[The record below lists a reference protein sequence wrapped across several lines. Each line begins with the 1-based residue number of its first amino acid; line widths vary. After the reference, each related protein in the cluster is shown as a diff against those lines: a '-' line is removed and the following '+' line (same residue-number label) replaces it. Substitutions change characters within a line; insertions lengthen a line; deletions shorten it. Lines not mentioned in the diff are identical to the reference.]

1 MTKRVILAEKPS
13 QAKAYAHAF
22 DSYQRKDGFYQV
34 KGIYQSETVIT
45 YGYGHLVELNDPANY
60 TQDWKKWQI
69 TTLPIFPETYQ
80 FNVSKDKQKQ
90 YKIVKRQL
98 DSADEIIIG
107 TDSDREGEAIAR
119 LIIRLSSNQD
129 KPIKRLWINSL
140 EKDEIQK
147 GLKNLKNGENFE
159 TMFKSAE
166 TRQIADWLVGI
177 NLTRLYTLYMQQ
189 NGLKGTFTIG
199 RVQTPS
205 LFLIYQR
212 NQEIEN
218 FISKPFYELY
228 GTFYTEKGE
237 YEGKYSGR
245 FNTEDELNHFLR
257 ENNID
262 SISKLNRA
270 KVKNV
275 DVKEK
280 RQQAPRLFSL
290 SDLQATANKRFKYS
304 ASKTLSVA
312 QSLYDKKVLSYP
324 RTDTNY
330 IGSPEFNY
338 LKDNLN
344 SYLNL
349 ANAEIKTPQLEENAR
364 FVNGKKVQEHYAIIP
379 TKTLPE
385 LEKLTK
391 DEKNIYLLVLLRT
404 LAIFET
410 PYIYEETKI
419 ETLINDVLFKTTGKV
434 EIDKGWKRLY
444 KNDSKKE
451 KQEKELPKV
460 SVGDQYNSSITKK
473 EGKTQPPKYYTQGT
487 IITAMKNVG
496 RSVEDEE
503 NKKILNEAEGIGT
516 EATRA
521 NILDTLKRQ
530 EYITIKSNNIYVT
543 EKGKTLC
550 EVVKEDE
557 ISDVNMTA
565 QWERYLKKIKNNQ
578 GTQEAFLG
586 SIERFIEH
594 LIEKVPKTFS
604 NSNIK
609 EHAKTI
615 QAEKIV
621 GTCPK
626 CGESI
631 IDKGKFYGCTGFK
644 ENNCKFSLPK
654 KWSKKSIPK
663 TNIKQLIEKGETTEI
678 KGFKSKKGYKF
689 NAKLKLEDMKLQF
702 VFDN

>member
-1 MTKRVILAEKPS
+1 MNTVILAEKPS
-13 QAKAYAHAF
+13 QAQSYAEAF
-22 DSYQRKDGFYQV
+22 K
-34 KGIYQSETVIT
+34 QSKKKNGYFEVSDDELPSAIIT
-45 YGYGHLVELNDPANY
+45 YGYGHLVSLAEPEKYNK
-60 TQDWKKWQI
+60 DWKKWSLEQ
-69 TTLPIFPETYQ
+69 LPMFPDQYKFEVSKSAAKQ
-80 FNVSKDKQKQ
+80 FN
-90 YKIVKRQL
+90 IVKKYL
-98 DSADEIIIG
+98 DNADTIIIG
-107 TDSDREGEAIAR
+107 TDSDREGENIAR
-119 LIIRLSSNQD
+119 SIINLSGNGKKD
-129 KPIKRLWINSL
+129 IKRLWLNSL
-140 EKDEIQK
+140 ETDEIRK
-147 GLKNLKNGENFE
+147 GLKNLKDGKQFYSTYKE
-159 TMFKSAE
+159 AQ
-166 TRQIADWLVGI
+166 TRQISDWLVGM
-177 NLTRLYTLYMQQ
+177 NLSRLYTLYMQN
-189 NGLKGTFTIG
+189 NGLSGVFSIG
-199 RVQTPS
+199 RVQTPT
-205 LFLIYQR
+205 LFMIYQR

-218 FISKPFYELY
+218 FVSKPFYELY

-245 FNTEDELNHFLR
+245 FDTEDELNDFLR

-338 LKDNLN
+338 LKNNLN

-349 ANAEIKTPQLEENAR
+349 ANVEIKTPQLEENAR

-391 DEKNIYLLVLLRT
+391 DERNIYLLVILRT

-451 KQEKELPKV
+451 KQEKELLKV

-503 NKKILNEAEGIGT
+503 NKEILNESEGIGT

-615 QAEKIV
+615 QAEKII
-621 GTCPK
+621 GKCSK

-631 IDKGKFYGCTGFK
+631 VDKGKFYGCTGFK
-644 ENNCKFSLPK
+644 DKGCKFSLPK
-654 KWSKKSIPK
+654 KWSKKTIPK

-678 KGFKSKKGYKF
+678 KGFKSKKGHKF
-689 NAKLKLEDMKLQF
+689 SAKLKLEGAKLQF

>member
-1 MTKRVILAEKPS
+1 MKTVILAEKPS
-13 QAKAYAHAF
+13 QAQSYAEAF
-22 DSYQRKDGFYQV
+22 K
-34 KGIYQSETVIT
+34 QSKKKNGYFEVSDDELPSAVIT
-45 YGYGHLVELNDPANY
+45 YGYGHLVSLAEPEKYNK
-60 TQDWKKWQI
+60 DWKKWSLGQ
-69 TTLPIFPETYQ
+69 LPMFPDQYKFEVSKGAAKQ
-80 FNVSKDKQKQ
+80 FN
-90 YKIVKRQL
+90 IVKKHL
-98 DSADEIIIG
+98 DNADTIIIG
-107 TDSDREGEAIAR
+107 TDSDREGENIAR
-119 LIIRLSSNQD
+119 SIINLSGNGKKD
-129 KPIKRLWINSL
+129 IKRLWLNSL
-140 EKDEIQK
+140 ETDEIRK
-147 GLKNLKNGENFE
+147 GLKNLKDGKQFYSTYKE
-159 TMFKSAE
+159 AQ
-166 TRQIADWLVGI
+166 TRQIADWLVGM
-177 NLTRLYTLYMQQ
+177 NLSRLYTLYMQN
-189 NGLKGTFTIG
+189 NGLNGVFSIG
-199 RVQTPS
+199 RVQTPT
-205 LFLIYQR
+205 LFMIYQR

-228 GTFYTEKGE
+228 GNFYTEQGE

-245 FNTEDELNHFLR
+245 FYTEDELNDFLR

-280 RQQAPRLFSL
+280 KQQAPRLFSL

-349 ANAEIKTPQLEENAR
+349 ANAEIKTPQLEENVR

-391 DEKNIYLLVLLRT
+391 DEKNIYLLVMLRT
-404 LAIFET
+404 LAMFET

-419 ETLINDVLFKTTGKV
+419 ETLINDVPFKTTGKV

-444 KNDSKKE
+444 KNNSKKE

-460 SVGDQYNSSITKK
+460 SKGEEFNASVTKK
-473 EGKTQPPKYYTQGT
+473 QRKTQPPKYYTQGT
-487 IITAMKNVG
+487 IITAMKNIG

-503 NKKILNEAEGIGT
+503 NKEILNEAEGIGT

-530 EYITIKSNNIYVT
+530 DYITIKSNNIYVT

-578 GTQEAFLG
+578 GTQEAFLS
-586 SIERFIEH
+586 SIERFIEY
-594 LIEKVPKTFS
+594 LIDKVPKTFR

-609 EHAKTI
+609 EHAQAI
-615 QAEKIV
+615 QEEKIV
-621 GTCPK
+621 GTCPE

-631 IDKGKFYGCTGFK
+631 VDKGKFYGCTGFN
-644 ENNCKFSLPK
+644 ENDCKFSLPK
-654 KWSKKSIPK
+654 KWSKKTIPK

-678 KGFKSKKGYKF
+678 KGFKSKKGHKF
-689 NAKLKLEDMKLQF
+689 SAKLKLEGAKLQF

>member
-1 MTKRVILAEKPS
+1 MKTVVLAEKPS
-13 QAKAYAHAF
+13 QAQSYAEAF
-22 DSYQRKDGFYQV
+22 K
-34 KGIYQSETVIT
+34 QSKKKNGYFEVSDDELPSVIIT
-45 YGYGHLVELNDPANY
+45 YGYGHLVSLAEPEKYNK
-60 TQDWKKWQI
+60 DWKKWSLGQ
-69 TTLPIFPETYQ
+69 LPMFPNQYKFEVSKGAEKQ
-80 FNVSKDKQKQ
+80 FN
-90 YKIVKRQL
+90 IVKKHL
-98 DSADEIIIG
+98 NNADTIIIG
-107 TDSDREGEAIAR
+107 TDSDREGENIAR
-119 LIIRLSSNQD
+119 SIINLSGNGKKD
-129 KPIKRLWINSL
+129 IKRLWLNSL
-140 EKDEIQK
+140 ETDEIRK
-147 GLKNLKNGENFE
+147 GLKNLKDGKQFYSTYKE
-159 TMFKSAE
+159 AQ
-166 TRQIADWLVGI
+166 TRQIADWLVGM
-177 NLTRLYTLYMQQ
+177 NLSRLYTLYMQN
-189 NGLKGTFTIG
+189 NGLNGVFSIG
-199 RVQTPS
+199 RVQTPT
-205 LFLIYQR
+205 LFMIYQR

-218 FISKPFYELY
+218 FVSKPFYELY
-228 GTFYTEKGE
+228 STFYTEKGE

-245 FNTEDELNHFLR
+245 FNTEDDLKDFLR

-262 SISKLNRA
+262 SISKLNPA

-275 DVKEK
+275 DIKEK
-280 RQQAPRLFSL
+280 RQQAPKLFSL

-344 SYLNL
+344 SYLDL
-349 ANAEIKTPQLEENAR
+349 ANVEIKTPQLEENTR

-379 TKTLPE
+379 TKTLPA

-391 DEKNIYLLVLLRT
+391 DERNIYLLVMLRT
-404 LAIFET
+404 LAMFET
-410 PYIYEETKI
+410 PYIYEETRI
-419 ETLINDVLFKTTGKV
+419 ETLINDVIFKTTGKV
-434 EIDKGWKRLY
+434 EIYKGWKRLY

-460 SVGDQYNSSITKK
+460 SKGDQFTSSVTIK

-503 NKKILNEAEGIGT
+503 NKEILNEAEGIGT

-621 GTCPK
+621 GKCPK
-626 CGESI
+626 CEENI

-644 ENNCKFSLPK
+644 DKDCKFSLPK
-654 KWSKKSIPK
+654 KWSKKTIPK
-663 TNIKQLIEKGETTEI
+663 TNIKQLLEKSETTEI
-678 KGFKSKKGYKF
+678 KGFKSKKGHKF
-689 NAKLKLEDMKLQF
+689 SAKLKLEGAKLQF

>member
-1 MTKRVILAEKPS
+1 MNTVILAEKPS
-13 QAKAYAHAF
+13 QAQSYAEAF
-22 DSYQRKDGFYQV
+22 K
-34 KGIYQSETVIT
+34 QSKKKNGYFEVSDDELPSAIIT
-45 YGYGHLVELNDPANY
+45 YGYGHLVSLAEPEQYNK
-60 TQDWKKWQI
+60 DWKKWSLGQ
-69 TTLPIFPETYQ
+69 LPMFPDQYKFEVSKGAAKQ
-80 FNVSKDKQKQ
+80 FN
-90 YKIVKRQL
+90 IVKKHL
-98 DSADEIIIG
+98 DNADTIIIG
-107 TDSDREGEAIAR
+107 TDSDREGENIAR
-119 LIIRLSSNQD
+119 SIINLSGNGKKD
-129 KPIKRLWINSL
+129 IKRLWLNSL
-140 EKDEIQK
+140 ETDEIRK
-147 GLKNLKNGENFE
+147 GLKNLKDGKQFYSTYKE
-159 TMFKSAE
+159 AQ
-166 TRQIADWLVGI
+166 TRQIADWLVGM
-177 NLTRLYTLYMQQ
+177 NLSRLYTLYMQN
-189 NGLKGTFTIG
+189 NGLNGVFSIG
-199 RVQTPS
+199 RVQTPT
-205 LFLIYQR
+205 LFMIYQR

-245 FNTEDELNHFLR
+245 FDTEDEVNDFLR

-312 QSLYDKKVLSYP
+312 QALYDKKVLSYP

-349 ANAEIKTPQLEENAR
+349 ANAEIKTPQLEENVR

-503 NKKILNEAEGIGT
+503 NKEILNEAEGIGT

-543 EKGKTLC
+543 DKGKTLC

-615 QAEKIV
+615 QAEKII
-621 GTCPK
+621 GKCSK

-631 IDKGKFYGCTGFK
+631 VDKGKFYGCTGFK
-644 ENNCKFSLPK
+644 DKGCKFSLPK
-654 KWSKKSIPK
+654 KWSKKTIPK

-678 KGFKSKKGYKF
+678 KGFKSKKGHKF
-689 NAKLKLEDMKLQF
+689 SAKLKLEGAKLQF